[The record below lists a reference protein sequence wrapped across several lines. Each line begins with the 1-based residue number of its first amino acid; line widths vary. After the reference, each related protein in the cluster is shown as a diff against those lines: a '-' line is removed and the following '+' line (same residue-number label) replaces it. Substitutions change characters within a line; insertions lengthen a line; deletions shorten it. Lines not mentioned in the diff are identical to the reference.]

1 MNINPID
8 SNIISARTIGGAA
21 IPEEE
26 ECDEAYLSSRS
37 GSNKEDEIYE

>member
-1 MNINPID
+1 MNINPLD

-26 ECDEAYLSSRS
+26 ECDEAYLSSQS
-37 GSNKEDEIYE
+37 SINKDEIYE